1 MVKNSL
7 NSSYYTVKK
16 VKKDNSERVGIVL
29 PVIEGGGI
37 STNSF
42 YLLLFDG
49 TRYML
54 STDNIEFS
62 ITRVMNKELRE
73 AIDNVIF
80 FSKKVF
86 ECRSGKTNPSM
97 AAINKYGS
105 GLNKSINKMKSIN
118 ANVSKKDN
126 KVTPIIDVPLFPS
139 KLIGDLYH
147 VGTMDISR
155 KRSFSLEGDGLSVSI
170 CPNEWRR
177 ITRQTESGLWLLSK
191 KDVKMLDYHKLSV
204 RSVNNIV
211 KWGIEKGLATKG
223 VLYDVESY
231 IDDELCY
238 STYATYEEAINETD
252 IPFLDEEDD
261 AEEYEEQLNRIVKRE
276 GIVATDKLKNKVSVD
291 IDVGDVVKHIVLLY
305 SEYVLK
311 LDGVYWDDT
320 LDILNYSAPRG
331 VIFNSRLSS
340 FSKTRLE

>member
-1 MVKNSL
+1 MVKVDL
-7 NSSYYTVKK
+7 NKSYYTVKK
-16 VKKDNSERVGIVL
+16 IKKGNSERVGIVL
-29 PVIEGGGI
+29 PVIESGCI
-37 STNSF
+37 SNNSF

-49 TRYML
+49 TRHML
-54 STDNIEFS
+54 STNNIELG
-62 ITRVMNKELRE
+62 ITRIMDKRLRE
-73 AIDNVIF
+73 SIDDVILY
-80 FSKKVF
+80 SKKVF
-86 ECRSGKTNPSM
+86 DYKSVKNKASVEVV
-97 AAINKYGS
+97 NKYINA
-105 GLNKSINKMKSIN
+105 LNNSINKMKEVNSK
-118 ANVSKKDN
+118 VSKKDN

-252 IPFLDEEDD
+252 IPYLDEEDD
-261 AEEYEEQLNRIVKRE
+261 EEEYKGQLNRIVKRE
-276 GIVATDKLKNKVSVD
+276 GIIATDKLKNKVSVD

>member
-7 NSSYYTVKK
+7 NSSYYTVKR

-29 PVIEGGGI
+29 PVIEGGCI
-37 STNSF
+37 ANNSF

-54 STDNIEFS
+54 STNNIELG
-62 ITRVMNKELRE
+62 ITRIMDKRLRE
-73 AIDNVIF
+73 AIDDVILY
-80 FSKKVF
+80 SKKVF
-86 ECRSGKTNPSM
+86 DYKSVKNKASVEVV
-97 AAINKYGS
+97 NKYINA
-105 GLNKSINKMKSIN
+105 LNNSINKMKEVNSK
-118 ANVSKKDN
+118 VSKKDN
-126 KVTPIIDVPLFPS
+126 KGTPIIDVPLFPS
-139 KLIGDLYH
+139 KLISDLYH

-211 KWGIEKGLATKG
+211 KWGIEKGLAAKG

-276 GIVATDKLKNKVSVD
+276 GLKATPKLINKVKVD
-291 IDVGDVVKHIVLLY
+291 IDASDVETHLVLLY
-305 SEYVLK
+305 CEYVLK
-311 LDGVYWDDT
+311 IDGVYWDEE
-320 LDILNYSAPRG
+320 LDVLNYSAPRG
-331 VIFNSRLSS
+331 VIFNSRLNS
-340 FSKTRLE
+340 FTKTRLE